1 MSEIS
6 LQRYFK
12 READKEK
19 IFWRKIKFDGVRGCP
34 DVLVAHKGRVM
45 LVELKNPNQRGQL
58 SKLQARTIDRL
69 QEAGVE
75 VPIIDNKEGIDELIR
90 DLTRTQTAGRRN
102 TAVQS

>member
-1 MSEIS
+1 MSEVS

-12 READKEK
+12 REAKKEK
-19 IFWRKIKFDGVRGCP
+19 IFWRKIKWDAVRGCP
-34 DVLVAHKGRVM
+34 DVFVAHKGKIM
-45 LVELKNPNQRGQL
+45 LIELKTPTQRGRL

-75 VPIIDNKEGIDELIR
+75 VHIIDNKEGIDELIR
-90 DLTRTQTAGRRN
+90 DLTRTETAGRCD